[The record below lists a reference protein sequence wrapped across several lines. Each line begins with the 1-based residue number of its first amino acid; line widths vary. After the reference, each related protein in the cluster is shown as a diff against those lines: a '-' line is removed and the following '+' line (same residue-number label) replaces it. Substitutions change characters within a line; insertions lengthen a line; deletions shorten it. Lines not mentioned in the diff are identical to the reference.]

1 MKIKK
6 VEIVPIKPHDGLLAF
21 ASIEID
27 DLLYIGSIGVHKRRD
42 GSGYRITFPT
52 RKVGD
57 RQFTICHPTK
67 PDLSKEIESAI
78 ISKVE
83 KVFGL

>member
-6 VEIVPIKPHDGLLAF
+6 VEIVPIKPQEGLLAF

-27 DLLYIGSIGVHKRRD
+27 GLLYIGSIGVHKRRD

-52 RKVGD
+52 RRVGD
-57 RQFTICHPTK
+57 HQLTICHPMT

-78 ISKVE
+78 TSKAEEVL
-83 KVFGL
+83 GL